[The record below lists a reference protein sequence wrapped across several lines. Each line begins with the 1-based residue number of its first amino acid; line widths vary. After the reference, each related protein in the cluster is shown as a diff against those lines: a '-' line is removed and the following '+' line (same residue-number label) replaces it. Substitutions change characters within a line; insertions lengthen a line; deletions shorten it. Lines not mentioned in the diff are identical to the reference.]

1 MDIAIGQN
9 QQTAH
14 CFFGASIEAT
24 SALRKAAHSSEKIK
38 TLVSDGGRPDLA
50 ITELPQV
57 TAITLLIVGS
67 LYTLVITIN
76 KMALKKTEIHKRIN
90 HSSRCHTSFEEQG
103 KLQEVAD
110 LFIDTKII

>member
-14 CFFGASIEAT
+14 FFFGASTEAT
-24 SALRKAAHSSEKIK
+24 SALRIAAHSNEKIK

-76 KMALKKTEIHKRIN
+76 KMALKKLKSIKELTIVPDATHL
-90 HSSRCHTSFEEQG
+90 FEEPG

-110 LFIDTKII
+110 L

>member
-1 MDIAIGQN
+1 MNIAIREN

-14 CFFGASIEAT
+14 SFFGASTEAT
-24 SALRKAAHSSEKIK
+24 SELRTAAHSNEKIK

-57 TAITLLIVGS
+57 TAATLLILGS